1 MSELLIILLLGK
13 GGRQMPSYAVNLNY
27 GIKLKPCCVRDA
39 AHNVLNQ
46 HFIKWVLL
54 FRV

>member
-1 MSELLIILLLGK
+1 MAYYTAFLK
-13 GGRQMPSYAVNLNY
+13 Y
-27 GIKLKPCCVRDA
+27 GIRLKPCCVRDA

-54 FRV
+54 FRM